1 MKVRQSD
8 PRNDPFCDPI
18 RVLIRVLNKEK
29 ALEPL
34 KFQDFLERR
43 RRDSNSRCAIQPRTT
58 AYNEVLNYKAL
69 SILSYNH
76 EQPETILFRVVIRV
90 LR

>member
-8 PRNDPFCDPI
+8 PQNDPFYDSI

-43 RRDSNSRCAIQPRTT
+43 RRDSNSRCDVQPRITT
-58 AYNEVLNYKAL
+58 YNGVLIYKAL
-69 SILSYNH
+69 SVLSYNY